1 MKRKIYIID
10 LAERSPA
17 YNKELHKALKE
28 NGSSA
33 EYVDSTFKSNMWGY
47 VKYFPQKKGLLFKHF
62 KFINLLL
69 NHLFFYR
76 SILKSK
82 HLTTLHFQWLPL
94 FDKTSLELFI
104 LKRLKKRGHKLV
116 LTIHNV
122 LPHDSN
128 LTFKSRFKKLYNV
141 MDKIIVHSEN
151 IRCELINDY
160 SIAESNIE
168 VVRHGSLLFNPEEYS
183 EENNEF
189 SYALFFG
196 LIRPYKGVDF
206 LLSAWKEVNRVNPNL
221 RLKIIGKCPDSY
233 EEVVLSH
240 IHDDMNVEYKNIY
253 ADVSELKKYIKGAS
267 LLIFPYRAIT
277 TSGAV
282 ITGLS
287 AGKAAILTDLP
298 TFKSEFSESCE
309 FVQYGNSSELST
321 AILGVSQDSEKRKVM
336 ISNSLELMKEKYNWS
351 GISLDTME
359 IYKSLNNG

>member
-17 YNKELHKALKE
+17 YNQELFKALKQK
-28 NGSSA
+28 GSSA
-33 EYVDSTFKSNMWGY
+33 EYVDSTFKSSMWSY
-47 VKYFPQKKGLLFKHF
+47 VTYFPQKRGPLFKHF

-69 NHLFFYR
+69 NHLSFYR
-76 SILKSK
+76 SVLKSK
-82 HLTTLHFQWLPL
+82 HKTTLHFQWLPL
-94 FDKTSLELFI
+94 FERTSLELFI

-116 LTIHNV
+116 LTIHNL

-128 LTFKSRFKKLYNV
+128 LTFKTRFKNLYNV

-151 IRCELINDY
+151 IRYELINDFNVV
-160 SIAESNIE
+160 ESNID
-168 VVRHGSLLFNPEEYS
+168 VVRHGSLLFNPEACS
-183 EENNEF
+183 KENNEF

-221 RLKIIGKCPDSY
+221 RLKIIGKCSESY
-233 EEVVLSH
+233 EEIILSH
-240 IHDDMNVEYKNIY
+240 INNDMNVEFKNTY
-253 ADVSELKKYIKGAS
+253 VDDSELKDYIRGAS

-287 AGKAAILTDLP
+287 AGKATILTDLP
-298 TFKSEFSESCE
+298 TFKSEFSETCE

-321 AILGVSQDSEKRKVM
+321 AILEISQDSEKRKVL
-336 ISNSLELMKEKYNWS
+336 ISNSLRLMKEKYNWT
-351 GISLDTME
+351 GISSSTME
-359 IYKSLNNG
+359 IYKSLDNG